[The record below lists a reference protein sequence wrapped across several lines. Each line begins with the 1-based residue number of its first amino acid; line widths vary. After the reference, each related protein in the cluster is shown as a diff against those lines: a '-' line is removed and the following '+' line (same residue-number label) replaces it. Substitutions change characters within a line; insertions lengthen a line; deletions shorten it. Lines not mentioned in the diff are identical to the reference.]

1 MELFPIST
9 NMFAAFGEEV
19 MEEGNS
25 NKLWAHEGCP
35 VLHILVLVLILVGLL
50 GAAIASDGH
59 IIKWKV
65 KTRPC
70 SDTSDTLITS
80 KQNHQSR
87 DKKRRKREPIFLD
100 IMPTK
105 WTVLLVLVACSL
117 CVSAGTELCTL
128 TSGSF
133 TGSTSESCNSL

>member
-9 NMFAAFGEEV
+9 NMFAAFS
-19 MEEGNS
+19 EEGNS
-25 NKLWAHEGCP
+25 NYLLAHEGCP
-35 VLHILVLVLILVGLL
+35 VLHILVLALILVGLL
-50 GAAIASDGH
+50 GAAATASDGH
-59 IIKWKV
+59 NIKWKV